1 MDYIIEGQHKLNGE
15 VAVCGSKNCALP
27 LLAATVLTDK
37 EVVLHNCPDI
47 FDVQNML
54 SLLESLG
61 KKTQRQGETVIVG
74 GEVATTQISREKA
87 VLLRGSGLLLGG
99 LVAKRGSAF
108 LPQTGGCAI
117 GKRPMDIH
125 VDGLRALG
133 VEVDDAEGI
142 VCHGKP
148 IGGKYR
154 LRMPSVGATE
164 N

>member
-74 GEVATTQISREKA
+74 GEVDTTQISREKA

-108 LPQTGGCAI
+108 LPQTGPLEMLMLSA
-117 GKRPMDIH
+117 
-125 VDGLRALG
+125 LRLILEAPLET
-133 VEVDDAEGI
+133 EVMSF
-142 VCHGKP
+142 KSP
-148 IGGKYR
+148 
-154 LRMPSVGATE
+154 ATFTW
-164 N
+164 